1 MPRPLLLALVLLA
14 ACSDSDTTS
23 STTADTTE
31 APATTEAP
39 PVTTGESPTT
49 TTGALPGCPVTH
61 PRVGWRAE
69 LATFQHKVS
78 GTAEILDD
86 CTIQVTEF
94 NYDGTGLDVRFYG
107 GIGGNFAAGF
117 ALSDDLLRAG
127 GYTDETM
134 TLTLPDGVTLSDLDG
149 LSVWCVDVG
158 VDFGSGTFAAP

>member
-1 MPRPLLLALVLLA
+1 MTRALLLALSLLA
-14 ACSDSDTTS
+14 ACSDEDTTS
-23 STTADTTE
+23 D
-31 APATTEAP
+31 ATTD
-39 PVTTGESPTT
+39 TTGEPPTT
-49 TTGALPGCPVTH
+49 DTTGEPPATCPQTH
-61 PRVGWRAE
+61 PMVGWRAE

-86 CTIQVTEF
+86 CTIQVTQF

-107 GIGGNFAAGF
+107 GKAGDYAAGF
-117 ALSDDLLRAG
+117 AMSDDLLRTG

-149 LSVWCVDVG
+149 LSVWCVEVG